1 MSNELWF
8 HALKVLDSFRSSSD
22 SQDVFKLYEF
32 NDETGILHKHKEHLE
47 SRFEEPQNAGV
58 KIMYHELIKML
69 MDQDMRQSPE
79 GFKQTRDVDK
89 IGGFQELTNRLQFN
103 LNERYFKNNIFPVF
117 NSLSLLKSHYF
128 DGKKFVKSQNYKILS
143 SLCIYGLPGLLLSL
157 RHTSKITIH
166 VLYEITKIL
175 ALKKN
180 HYSPK
185 SIRRE
190 S

>member
-69 MDQDMRQSPE
+69 SSMVTSSKERS
-79 GFKQTRDVDK
+79 
-89 IGGFQELTNRLQFN
+89 LQ
-103 LNERYFKNNIFPVF
+103 L
-117 NSLSLLKSHYF
+117 
-128 DGKKFVKSQNYKILS
+128 
-143 SLCIYGLPGLLLSL
+143 
-157 RHTSKITIH
+157 
-166 VLYEITKIL
+166 
-175 ALKKN
+175 
-180 HYSPK
+180 
-185 SIRRE
+185 RE
-190 S
+190 STSIN

>member
-103 LNERYFKNNIFPVF
+103 LNERYV
-117 NSLSLLKSHYF
+117 LTY
-128 DGKKFVKSQNYKILS
+128 
-143 SLCIYGLPGLLLSL
+143 LPSV
-157 RHTSKITIH
+157 RH
-166 VLYEITKIL
+166 
-175 ALKKN
+175 
-180 HYSPK
+180 
-185 SIRRE
+185 
-190 S
+190 